1 MNTQLAG
8 QRIGTLQ
15 NSVNT
20 TCCSQPTITRTSQED
35 TDIQSLLAEMLKVLG
50 LEFRQYRNLLD
61 LLHDQ
66 RNCFSSGD
74 IESFEGIGKQ
84 QETTILKIKML
95 EEARRPIVSRLAH
108 YYGIPSDEC
117 TLAMLTTLVDGP
129 YRRRIVRCR
138 NEAQS
143 IIGQLE
149 AARDGN
155 AYLIRQMLHHVTSVL
170 RIFTSSGAC
179 EVKSGSELRKE

>member
-1 MNTQLAG
+1 MNTQLVG
-8 QRIGTLQ
+8 QCIGILQ

-20 TCCSQPTITRTSQED
+20 TRCSQQTITETWQAD
-35 TDIQSLLAEMLKVLG
+35 TDIQSLLAEMLKVLN
-50 LEFRQYRNLLD
+50 LEFRQYCNLLD

-84 QETTILKIKML
+84 QETVILKIKML
-95 EEARRPIVSRLAH
+95 EEARRHIVSRLAH

-117 TLAMLTTLVDGP
+117 TLAVLTTLVDDPLRGEIA
-129 YRRRIVRCR
+129 RRR

-155 AYLIRQMLHHVTSVL
+155 AYLIRHTLHYVTSVL
-170 RIFTSSGAC
+170 RIFTSPGAC